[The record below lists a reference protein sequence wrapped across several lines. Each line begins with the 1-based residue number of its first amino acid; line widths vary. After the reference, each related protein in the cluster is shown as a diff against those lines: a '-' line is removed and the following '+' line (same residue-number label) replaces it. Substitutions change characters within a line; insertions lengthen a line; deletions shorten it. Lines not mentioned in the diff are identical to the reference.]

1 MIRFPK
7 PALILYLTSG
17 FPSLAITRDVALAAI
32 DAGTDVIELGV
43 PFSDP
48 VADGPVIQRASEIA
62 LRNGVSLKDVID
74 LGASIK
80 QSRPSSHTIIF
91 SYLNPILR
99 YGLPRFAQDAAAAG
113 LDGALIT
120 DLIIEESAEYR
131 RIMQQHGL
139 ATIFLIAPTTADLRI
154 RKIAQLSSGFIY
166 AVSRTGVTGAQQ
178 ATDLQGEARQ
188 LVRRIRKHS
197 TLPIAVG
204 FGISTPQQC
213 HEASGFADA
222 VVVGSAVVKLIEDH
236 PGTEAKAVADWIKSL
251 KQANTASTGPLR

>member
-1 MIRFPK
+1 
-7 PALILYLTSG
+7 
-17 FPSLAITRDVALAAI
+17 
-32 DAGTDVIELGV
+32 
-43 PFSDP
+43 
-48 VADGPVIQRASEIA
+48 
-62 LRNGVSLKDVID
+62 LKDVID

-99 YGLPRFAQDAAAAG
+99 YGLPHFAQDAAAAG

-120 DLIIEESAEYR
+120 DLTIEESAEYR

-139 ATIFLIAPTTADLRI
+139 ATIFLIAPTTADVRI

-178 ATDLQGEARQ
+178 VTDLQGEARQ

-204 FGISTPQQC
+204 FGISTPQQF

-222 VVVGSAVVKLIEDH
+222 VVIGSAVVKLIEDH
-236 PGTEAKAVADWIKSL
+236 PGTEAEAVADWIKSL
-251 KQANTASTGPLR
+251 KQASTASKGSLR